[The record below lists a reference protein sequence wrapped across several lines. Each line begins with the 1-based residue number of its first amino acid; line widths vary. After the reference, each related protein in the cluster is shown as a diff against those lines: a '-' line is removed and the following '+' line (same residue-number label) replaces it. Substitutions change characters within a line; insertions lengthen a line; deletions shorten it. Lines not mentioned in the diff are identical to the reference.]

1 MPQSWPSN
9 FLRPHSFTDVE
20 DLLFPSTLPPPG
32 GTLVGG
38 QYLLNNSLLDQ
49 ILTEK
54 KMVRMLVCQDFK
66 NLKYHFLDVILIF
79 TEILLWF
86 SISHN
91 SSVNWTKDLVTTL
104 DSPMLVFCVCML
116 GNCYF
121 GFLFLKMSLWTDQVL
136 KLMISLPFF
145 SATFTVSRSD
155 WVLEEAVGK
164 KVRVEEQVRWSRSKR
179 TSNPGPRLV
188 GHAGPQPYPRTEE
201 DIKEAEREV
210 VCPWE
215 CVLCGLKQSRVILPV
230 AHPQEQLWA
239 SPII

>member
-38 QYLLNNSLLDQ
+38 QHLLNNSLLDQ

-54 KMVRMLVCQDFK
+54 KMVRMLVCQDLK
-66 NLKYHFLDVILIF
+66 NLKFHFLDVILIF

-104 DSPMLVFCVCML
+104 DSPMLVLCVCML
-116 GNCYF
+116 RNCYF
-121 GFLFLKMSLWTDQVL
+121 GFLFLKISLWTDQVL
-136 KLMISLPFF
+136 KLMISLPLF
-145 SATFTVSRSD
+145 SNFYSLQKWLSS
-155 WVLEEAVGK
+155 WGSSWQKSEASWEYRNKLGDQGLRGHLT
-164 KVRVEEQVRWSRSKR
+164 RVQGWWGMPGLSLTPGLRR
-179 TSNPGPRLV
+179 T
-188 GHAGPQPYPRTEE
+188 
-201 DIKEAEREV
+201 
-210 VCPWE
+210 
-215 CVLCGLKQSRVILPV
+215 
-230 AHPQEQLWA
+230 
-239 SPII
+239 